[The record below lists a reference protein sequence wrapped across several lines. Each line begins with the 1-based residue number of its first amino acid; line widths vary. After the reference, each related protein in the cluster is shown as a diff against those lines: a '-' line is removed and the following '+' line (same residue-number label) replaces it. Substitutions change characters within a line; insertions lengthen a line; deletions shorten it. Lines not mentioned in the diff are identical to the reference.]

1 MLKGQSGVATN
12 INGKVVFVSSNN
24 RFVGNNYDVRGDATA
39 FQWMGR
45 SLDERQWQAF
55 GQDTTSSSFNR

>member
-1 MLKGQSGVATN
+1 LNRCRQRQPRARREAIGVVLRGEAT
-12 INGKVVFVSSNN
+12 
-24 RFVGNNYDVRGDATA
+24 NYDVKGNATP

-45 SLDERQWQAF
+45 NLDERQWQAF